1 MTSMGRE
8 MPRRRITARM
18 RELRFDAG
26 ALSLNL
32 VATVGRRPDT
42 PIERLGD
49 VERLHAWCRG
59 VGTVLDE
66 SEDPAEVL
74 ALLHELR
81 DAAYE
86 IAAAAVCGRRPQL
99 EAVELLNRA
108 ALVEPPAPQLRL
120 TATGVEATEAGR
132 QLSGPGLRSLIARDL
147 ITIMSDEELRE
158 HLRACDSDN
167 CRMIYLDS
175 AHGKPRK
182 WCSMQRCGNSAKA
195 AQHRLRLANSG
206 R

>member
-1 MTSMGRE
+1 MSRE
-8 MPRRRITARM
+8 MPRRRVTARM

-32 VATVGRRPDT
+32 VATVGRRPNT

-59 VGTVLDE
+59 VGAVLDD

-86 IAAAAVCGRRPQL
+86 IAAAAVCRRRPRL

-108 ALVEPPAPQLRL
+108 ALVEPPTPQLRL
-120 TATGVEATEAGR
+120 TSTGVEATEAGR
-132 QLSGPGLRSLIARDL
+132 QLSGSGLRSLIARDL
-147 ITIMSDEELRE
+147 ITIMSDEELRG
-158 HLRACDSDN
+158 HLRVCDSES

-175 AHGKPRK
+175 VHGKPRK
-182 WCSMQRCGNSAKA
+182 WCAMQRCGNSAKA
-195 AQHRLRLANSG
+195 AQHRLRVADSG

>member
-1 MTSMGRE
+1 
-8 MPRRRITARM
+8 M

-42 PIERLGD
+42 PIERLGN
-49 VERLHAWCRG
+49 VEQLQAWCRG
-59 VGTVLDE
+59 VGTALDDG
-66 SEDPAEVL
+66 EDPAEVL
-74 ALLHELR
+74 ASMHELR

-86 IAAAAVCGRRPQL
+86 IAAAAVYARRPSA
-99 EAVELLNRA
+99 EAVELLNRV
-108 ALVEPPAPQLRL
+108 ALVEPPVTQLRL
-120 TATGVEATEAGR
+120 TPTGVEAAEAGR
-132 QLSGPGLRSLIARDL
+132 QLSGAGLRSLVARDL
-147 ITIMSDEELRE
+147 IAIMSDEGLRGC
-158 HLRACDSDN
+158 LRACGSES

-195 AQHRLRLANSG
+195 AQHRLRAADPG